1 MAASE
6 RERTRIHNRNHSLVS
21 KPKQAFVL
29 VLIRGVKSLSACCLV
44 LSVRLACVKLN
55 SLSAVGAQ
63 LISKSIAQENE
74 TVATVPRT
82 CGSHT
87 GLTVGSPAAP
97 REHYDQHHLYDH
109 RGTPPAA
116 LHSQQSAARGARLHR
131 PLQLQQE
138 TEERGCT
145 ATLRQVLPEAHRVP
159 RQCDSA
165 RPAQPVCGAGRD
177 TGAAGHRGELK
188 VNQRRSNH

>member
-1 MAASE
+1 MQT
-6 RERTRIHNRNHSLVS
+6 RTRTRIHNRNHSLVS
-21 KPKQAFVL
+21 ESKQAFVL
-29 VLIRGVKSLSACCLV
+29 VLISEVRSLSACWLV
-44 LSVRLACVKLN
+44 LSVRLASFKLN

-63 LISKSIAQENE
+63 LISKSSAQENE
-74 TVATVPRT
+74 TVAAVPGT

-87 GLTVGSPAAP
+87 SLAVGSPAAP
-97 REHYDQHHLYDH
+97 REQHHLYHH
-109 RGTPPAA
+109 RGAPPAA
-116 LHSQQSAARGARLHR
+116 LHQQQSAARGARLHS

-138 TEERGCT
+138 TEERRCT
-145 ATLRQVLPEAHRVP
+145 TTLRQVLPEAHRVP
-159 RQCDSA
+159 RQRDSA